1 MRRRILLRSLSALC
15 LCATRGFVCAAQLP
29 SARLQR
35 LLALVPESSV
45 TVADIGCDHG
55 LLARALARTRFP
67 RNVFAVDRSEAA
79 LAAAKLAVGGVS
91 SLPEFLLGDGLRP
104 LVPCAASVE
113 TVVCAGMGSSTTAQ
127 ILRDGD
133 LLQQLGVQRL
143 VLQPWPSYLLPLS
156 SLLHTAQQL
165 GFARFEQQY
174 LDSENGIHYITTS
187 LVRDGQAQV
196 SSEVDF
202 FMRGPLFSSP
212 SLAADPDLFAYLREQ
227 QRDLG
232 LRKRARSLSHSDRGD
247 VIPAFDLAIT
257 RFLKE
262 HM

>member
-1 MRRRILLRSLSALC
+1 M
-15 LCATRGFVCAAQLP
+15 
-29 SARLQR
+29 
-35 LLALVPESSV
+35 
-45 TVADIGCDHG
+45 
-55 LLARALARTRFP
+55 
-67 RNVFAVDRSEAA
+67 
-79 LAAAKLAVGGVS
+79 
-91 SLPEFLLGDGLRP
+91 
-104 LVPCAASVE
+104 
-113 TVVCAGMGSSTTAQ
+113 CAGMGSSTTAQ

-174 LDSENGIHYITTS
+174 LDSENGIYYITTS
-187 LVRDGQAQV
+187 LVRDDQAKV
-196 SSEVDF
+196 SNEVDF

-212 SLAADPDLFAYLREQ
+212 LAADPDLLVYLREQ

-232 LRKRARSLSHSDRGD
+232 LRKRARSPLSHSDRGD
-247 VIPAFDLAIT
+247 VVPAFDLAIT

-262 HM
+262 RM